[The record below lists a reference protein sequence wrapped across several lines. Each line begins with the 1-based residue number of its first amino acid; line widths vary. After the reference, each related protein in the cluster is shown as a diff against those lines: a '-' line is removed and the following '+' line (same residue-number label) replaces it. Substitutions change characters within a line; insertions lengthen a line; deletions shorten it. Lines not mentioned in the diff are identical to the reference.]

1 MGSIALIA
9 PRGSGGVAYAVE
21 RLWEGLR
28 RETTYEQ
35 DCD

>member
-9 PRGSGGVAYAVE
+9 PKGSGGVAYAVE

-28 RETTYEQ
+28 GERPLVSKI
-35 DCD
+35 